1 MDEDGKIYNSILTFR
16 EDVLIE
22 KKMACLFERRT
33 ICEEN
38 EYNRYELLTEECL
51 NIHKLVFQGN
61 QHFEEGQRPIEHSCK
76 NEK

>member
-51 NIHKLVFQGN
+51 NTKIYIQTGVHWKKTFLK
-61 QHFEEGQRPIEHSCK
+61 RDRD
-76 NEK
+76 